1 METQVKKFIPSN
13 NSPDPVTN
21 SHTDLISSD
30 EKDESGTSEQPI
42 LDILEQSK
50 DDEDNCPPI
59 LASTTHENL
68 SSSQT
73 VDNVTINND
82 ILN

>member
-1 METQVKKFIPSN
+1 MKIQVKKENISHDSPHPVPNSN
-13 NSPDPVTN
+13 
-21 SHTDLISSD
+21 TDLITSD
-30 EKDESGTSEQPI
+30 VKDESGTSEQPT

-59 LASTTHENL
+59 PASTTQKNL
-68 SSSQT
+68 SSSLT
-73 VDNVTINND
+73 VDNVTIKND